1 MVVDRAT
8 GRDPSA
14 LHSAVL
20 MPRVQARA
28 GGAGARRGPG
38 PVGPAPIP
46 TAVGSHLDV
55 TSHTHATLL
64 SLPAKLSVCL
74 SVNLG
79 LSLKQTSPTPQVL
92 CCAPSNTAVD
102 NLLERLA
109 RCGLRTLRLGHP
121 ARLLGSVQ
129 QHCLD
134 EVLARGDS
142 APIIADIRRDIY
154 QALVRTSAAGG
165 STRAGSAAT
174 CPTPRP
180 LASSPVPC
188 LVPLPPGLADS
199 DDSKRGATP
208 VGGDVESASLRAQPS
223 PGWFHERV
231 TDCLKGNV
239 ALTYPS
245 RLVKSG

>member
-1 MVVDRAT
+1 M
-8 GRDPSA
+8 
-14 LHSAVL
+14 
-20 MPRVQARA
+20 
-28 GGAGARRGPG
+28 
-38 PVGPAPIP
+38 
-46 TAVGSHLDV
+46 
-55 TSHTHATLL
+55 
-64 SLPAKLSVCL
+64 
-74 SVNLG
+74 NLG

-180 LASSPVPC
+180 LASSPVPWPRPLSPALC
-188 LVPLPPGLADS
+188 PCPLALPTLMTPDAVPPPLVETWSRQVSGL
-199 DDSKRGATP
+199 
-208 VGGDVESASLRAQPS
+208 
-223 PGWFHERV
+223 
-231 TDCLKGNV
+231 
-239 ALTYPS
+239 S
-245 RLVKSG
+245 RLPGGFTSG

>member
-8 GRDPSA
+8 GRDPSV
-14 LHSAVL
+14 LHPAVL
-20 MPRVQARA
+20 VPRVQARA

-38 PVGPAPIP
+38 PVGPAPVP

-109 RCGLRTLRLGHP
+109 HCGLRTLRLGHP

-180 LASSPVPC
+180 LASSPVPWPRPLSPALC
-188 LVPLPPGLADS
+188 PCPLALPTLMTPNAVPPPLVETWSRQVSGL
-199 DDSKRGATP
+199 
-208 VGGDVESASLRAQPS
+208 
-223 PGWFHERV
+223 
-231 TDCLKGNV
+231 
-239 ALTYPS
+239 S
-245 RLVKSG
+245 RLPGGFTSR